1 MSNIETGGPAF
12 PILAEQAA
20 DGWAHCG
27 MTLRQYYAAKA
38 LQGLLGGQWPDS
50 SESKEIVRRAFALA
64 DLMVEAGK

>member
-1 MSNIETGGPAF
+1 MRKIETGGPAF
-12 PILAEQAA
+12 PCDPTTYTEAQ
-20 DGWAHCG
+20 G
-27 MTLRQYYAAKA
+27 MTLRTYFAAKA